1 MTHVIHERLLRSAVK
16 VLLVGGGGT
25 GSRILEQ
32 LVCVHRALLAKGHP
46 QGLQV
51 TLVDPDVVSP
61 ANVGRQ
67 AFYPSDVG
75 AYKAHILIH
84 RANMAL
90 NGEAFWKSD
99 TRKLERDCVLGDY
112 DLVIGAVDNRAAR
125 LAMLSGLQNASHGI
139 RYWLDIGN
147 RSSDGQVVLGEVKSK
162 STGKG
167 KVDTKLL
174 PHIAEFYPEMVDP
187 SKEQDDD
194 TPSCSLAEALEKQ
207 SLFINPAV
215 SVQAMT
221 ILWNLFTKGE
231 IEVHGAFIN
240 LDQSTVLP
248 LRVDPEV
255 WKRFGVRKARR
266 SNKIKARS
274 S

>member
-1 MTHVIHERLLRSAVK
+1 MPHLIHEKLLRTAVK

-32 LVCVHRALLAKGHP
+32 LVCLHRALLAKGHP
-46 QGLQV
+46 EGLQV

-75 AYKAHILIH
+75 AFKAHILIH

-90 NGEAFWKSD
+90 NGEVFWKSK
-99 TRKLERDCVLGDY
+99 TNKLEKDCDLSDY
-112 DLVIGAVDNRAAR
+112 HLVIGAVDNRAAR
-125 LAMLSGLQNASHGI
+125 LAILSGLENAGYGV
-139 RYWLDIGN
+139 RYWLDLGN
-147 RSSDGQVVLGEVKSK
+147 RSSDGQVVLGEVKALS
-162 STGKG
+162 SG
-167 KVDTKLL
+167 KVNPMLL
-174 PHIAEFYPEMVDP
+174 PHVAEFYPEMVDP

-215 SVQAMT
+215 SVQAMS

-231 IEVHGAFIN
+231 IDVHGAFIN

-255 WKRFGVRKARR
+255 WKRFGVRKTRR
-266 SNKIKARS
+266 SCKIKAS
-274 S
+274 VN

>member
-1 MTHVIHERLLRSAVK
+1 MTHVIHERLLRQPVK
-16 VLLVGGGGT
+16 ILLVGGGGT

-32 LVCVHRALLAKGHP
+32 LVCLHRALMAKGHP
-46 QGLQV
+46 SGLQV
-51 TLVDPDVVSP
+51 TLVDPDTVSE

-67 AFYPSDVG
+67 AFYPCDVG

-99 TRKLERDCVLGDY
+99 IRALDKNCRLGEY

-125 LAMLSGLQNASHGI
+125 LAILTGLKSASSGV
-139 RYWLDIGN
+139 RYWLDLGN
-147 RSSDGQVVLGEVKSK
+147 RASDGQVVLGEVAS
-162 STGKG
+162 SPRG
-167 KVDTKLL
+167 KVNPMLL
-174 PHIAEFYPEMVDP
+174 PHVAEFYPEMVDP

-215 SVQAMT
+215 SVQAMN
-221 ILWNLFTKGE
+221 ILWNLFTKGQ
-231 IEVHGAFIN
+231 IDIHGAFIS
-240 LDQSTVLP
+240 LEQSTVLP

-255 WKRFGVRKARR
+255 WCRFGARKKRR
-266 SNKIKARS
+266 ASKVTSKA
-274 S
+274 